1 MSEPNDLII
10 FSTPG
15 YAELAERLTQ
25 LLPVSEGGLETRIF
39 PDGERYLRLS
49 SSVRQQKVV
58 CLGGM
63 HDDQATLDL
72 YDLASAIVEQGARRL
87 TLVVPYFGYSTM
99 ERATARGEAVV
110 AKFRA
115 RLLSSIPHATARN
128 TVMFFDLHSPGIPHY
143 MENGLSAVHVRS
155 FDLLA
160 PHIKRLGGTDFVLG
174 STDAGRAK
182 WVETMANE
190 IGVEAALILK
200 RRRQDGHTEVLA
212 LNARVEGRTVVI
224 YDDMVRSGGSLL
236 SAAKAYHQAGA
247 QRLVAVTTHGLFTDG
262 ALERLKAS
270 GLFSAILC
278 TDSYPQVGRDESDL
292 LEVIT
297 CAPAF
302 ADEIRSLM

>member
-1 MSEPNDLII
+1 MRDSNETIV

-15 YAELAERLTQ
+15 YATLAGRLTD
-25 LLPVSEGGLETRIF
+25 LLPMRHGVLETRIF

-49 SSVRQQKVV
+49 SSVRQQNVI

-63 HDDQATLDL
+63 NDDRATLDL

-99 ERATARGEAVV
+99 ERATVKGEAVV

-128 TVMFFDLHSPGIPHY
+128 TVVFFDLHSPGIPHY
-143 MENGLSAVHVRS
+143 TENGLTAVHVRS

-160 PHIKRLGGTDFVLG
+160 PHIKRLGGSDFVLG

-190 IGVEAALILK
+190 IGVEAAFILK
-200 RRRQDGHTEVLA
+200 RRRQDGQTEVLA

-224 YDDMVRSGGSLL
+224 YDDMIRSGGSLL

-247 QRLVAVTTHGLFTDG
+247 NRLVAVATHGLFTDG
-262 ALERLKAS
+262 ALERLQAS
-270 GLFSAILC
+270 GLFSAVLC
-278 TDSYPQVGRDESDL
+278 TDSHPDVGAEQSEL
-292 LEVIT
+292 LEVIS

-302 ADEIRSLM
+302 AHEIKSLI